1 MVTKGRKSI
10 ARSWLSQVC
19 RSQTEISF
27 RVCERLKIPE
37 RCRYAKALEKTK
49 FRFLKCGHECDITPA
64 HVLSGRGCPECGRSQ
79 KGASQRLT
87 MEIFLERLH
96 KIDPNLVAS
105 EGATYINN
113 HTLMPLQSLICSYS
127 GRI

>member
-1 MVTKGRKSI
+1 MRRHSK
-10 ARSWLSQVC
+10 
-19 RSQTEISF
+19 
-27 RVCERLKIPE
+27 
-37 RCRYAKALEKTK
+37 KTK

>member
-1 MVTKGRKSI
+1 MHGDVCPRCAGVKLKSQAEFVKDLKSLRDDVIITGRY
-10 ARSWLSQVC
+10 V
-19 RSQTEISF
+19 
-27 RVCERLKIPE
+27 
-37 RCRYAKALEKTK
+37 KALEKTK

>member
-1 MVTKGRKSI
+1 MSV
-10 ARSWLSQVC
+10 
-19 RSQTEISF
+19 IS
-27 RVCERLKIPE
+27 L
-37 RCRYAKALEKTK
+37 LHM
-49 FRFLKCGHECDITPA
+49 FLVAGDVRNVDDP
-64 HVLSGRGCPECGRSQ
+64 R